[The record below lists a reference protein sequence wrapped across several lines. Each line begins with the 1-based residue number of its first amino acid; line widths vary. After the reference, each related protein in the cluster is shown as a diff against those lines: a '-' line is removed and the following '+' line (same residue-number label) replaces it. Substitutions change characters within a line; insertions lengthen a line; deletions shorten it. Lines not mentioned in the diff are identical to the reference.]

1 MNKNHDISTG
11 RARAYSQN
19 LNATIKWQAPPLS
32 CFKLNFDGSV
42 TNCSAACGFV
52 IRDGDGRPIVAEASN
67 AGKTTVPV
75 AEATALRNGL
85 VAAKQKGLRR
95 LQVEG
100 DSKLVI
106 DAVNGVSAPP
116 WRLKKIIED
125 IRMLAQDLEAIHF
138 KHIFREANF
147 VADAIADLGHNCS
160 AVTWHDGVPKE
171 ASRALLFDIVNTGC
185 PRGFSL

>member
-1 MNKNHDISTG
+1 M
-11 RARAYSQN
+11 
-19 LNATIKWQAPPLS
+19 
-32 CFKLNFDGSV
+32 
-42 TNCSAACGFV
+42 
-52 IRDGDGRPIVAEASN
+52 
-67 AGKTTVPV
+67 TTVPV
-75 AEATALRNGL
+75 AETTALRNGL

-95 LQVEG
+95 LEVEG

-125 IRMLAQDLEAIHF
+125 IRMLAQDFEVVQF

-160 AVTWHDGVPKE
+160 FSTWHDGVPKE
-171 ASRALLFDIVNTGC
+171 ASRAHLFDIVSTGC